1 MEKFLESC
9 ELNLSWMRNSGIM
22 SQGDGEWGVA
32 ERLVTTGGNA
42 AMDKIRHSFP
52 AWRIVSFS

>member
-42 AMDKIRHSFP
+42 AMDKIPWIP
-52 AWRIVSFS
+52 ANA